1 PLLHDGRVL
10 GVLNLHHRTRMDAF
24 DDDAL
29 AFTEELARLDAQI
42 IARAQQHEM
51 LTLQA
56 ARYAAVQEVS
66 AILAGRAPLA
76 ARLRRLCEWVA
87 ARTGGGI
94 ATIYQVEHAAGGLRL
109 VATSLAGGNLGG
121 EDRVAPG
128 RGIDGR
134 AAQSRTPSFL
144 RQPDGAVAYA
154 ALPLLNGEQLVG
166 VLAIQSGSEP
176 PRGRAAEET
185 LLEIAATA
193 ARKIAA

>member
-76 ARLRRLCEWVA
+76 DRLRRLCV
-87 ARTGGGI
+87 GGG
-94 ATIYQVEHAAGGLRL
+94 
-109 VATSLAGGNLGG
+109 
-121 EDRVAPG
+121 APSG
-128 RGIDGR
+128 R
-134 AAQSRTPSFL
+134 RTDARCPG
-144 RQPDGAVAYA
+144 Q
-154 ALPLLNGEQLVG
+154 
-166 VLAIQSGSEP
+166 
-176 PRGRAAEET
+176 RGPT
-185 LLEIAATA
+185 P
-193 ARKIAA
+193 